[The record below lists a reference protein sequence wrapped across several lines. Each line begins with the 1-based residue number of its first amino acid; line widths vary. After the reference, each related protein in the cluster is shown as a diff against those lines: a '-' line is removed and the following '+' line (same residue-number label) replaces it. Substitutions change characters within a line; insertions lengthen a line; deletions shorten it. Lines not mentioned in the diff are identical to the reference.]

1 MQAISVTEARKNFK
15 KYCDDVVENND
26 VIIVSRNGDGKEN
39 MVWIDLAKY
48 NELQKAKE
56 NLEYMMKLE
65 ESYKQLKDRRV
76 VVKTMDELE
85 AMAAAPS
92 SPRMT
97 DAPRGSGDGASKIEK
112 LVEEIDDLKALI
124 AAKQIQCI
132 HEKNRLERYISGI
145 DDSHVRTV
153 FSLRFEQGLSWD
165 EVASKVGGGNSV
177 GAVKKC
183 CYRYLKKH

>member
-1 MQAISVTEARKNFK
+1 MTL
-15 KYCDDVVENND
+15 
-26 VIIVSRNGDGKEN
+26 KELSQLFYLKREIE
-39 MVWIDLAKY
+39 IDQQRL
-48 NELQKAKE
+48 
-56 NLEYMMKLE
+56 
-65 ESYKQLKDRRV
+65 
-76 VVKTMDELE
+76 DELE

-145 DDSHVRTV
+145 DDSHIRAV

-165 EVASKVGGGNSV
+165 EVSVKVGGGNSV

-183 CYRYLKKH
+183 CYRYLKNH